1 MIGTLQ
7 LKYLLP
13 MEVADKRNGMF
24 ATKYVYDETT
34 KPLQRYRVSGSVIFT
49 GETHVVTL
57 YRYAQAQVEGGWQAL
72 LSDSTLESRIL
83 GDIQRLLGKKEAS
96 AS

>member
-13 MEVADKRNGMF
+13 IEVADKTNGMF

-49 GETHVVTL
+49 GEAHVVTL
-57 YRYAQAQVEGGWQAL
+57 YRHAQAQVEGGWQAL
-72 LSDSTLESRIL
+72 LSDSTFEARIL
-83 GDIQRLLGKKEAS
+83 GDVQKRIR
-96 AS
+96 